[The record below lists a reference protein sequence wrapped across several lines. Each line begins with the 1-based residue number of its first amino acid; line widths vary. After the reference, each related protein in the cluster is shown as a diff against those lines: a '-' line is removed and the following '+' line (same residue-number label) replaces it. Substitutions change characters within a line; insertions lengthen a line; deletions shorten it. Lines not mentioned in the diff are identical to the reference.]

1 VEQDG
6 GVTVITSAVEVG
18 QGIKTI
24 LAQITSEELGVPVER
39 ITVTSPDTDYTP
51 FDASTT
57 ASRATF
63 HMGNAVRFAAKD
75 AKEQIFTLAGPMLG
89 VSPGDLEAANGDV
102 RVKGGSNKMTIAEV
116 IKSKYKAG
124 LTILGRGSYYPEIKG
139 TMFSA
144 RSIFYMYGAQA
155 VDLEVDPETG
165 KIRIIKI
172 AAAHDVGKA
181 INPMACEG
189 QIEGG
194 VVHGMGTAIFEEVK
208 FDNNGKMLNP
218 NFRDY
223 RIPTASD
230 APEIVPIIVEATH
243 DEGPFGAKGIGE
255 MTLVSTPTA
264 IANAVYNATGIRI
277 KELPVTQ
284 ERLFNLLKE
293 RNARIKW

>member
-1 VEQDG
+1 
-6 GVTVITSAVEVG
+6 
-18 QGIKTI
+18 
-24 LAQITSEELGVPVER
+24 
-39 ITVTSPDTDYTP
+39 
-51 FDASTT
+51 
-57 ASRATF
+57 
-63 HMGNAVRFAAKD
+63 M
-75 AKEQIFTLAGPMLG
+75 
-89 VSPGDLEAANGDV
+89 
-102 RVKGGSNKMTIAEV
+102 
-116 IKSKYKAG
+116 
-124 LTILGRGSYYPEIKG
+124 TILGRGSYYPEIQG

-155 VDLEVDPETG
+155 VDLEVDLETG

-172 AAAHDVGKA
+172 TAAHDVGKA
-181 INPMACEG
+181 INPKACEG

-194 VVHGMGTAIFEEVK
+194 VVQGIGTAIFEEVK

-284 ERLFNLLKE
+284 EKLFSLLKD
-293 RNARIKW
+293 RNA